1 MAIELSSDV
10 EEQLRDLAT
19 RQGRQMSALV
29 EEAVRQYLEA
39 GAITDVDSGDVAEAQ
54 FGLIK
59 ELPNVPRW
67 KAPHA

>member
-1 MAIELSSDV
+1 
-10 EEQLRDLAT
+10 
-19 RQGRQMSALV
+19 MSALV

-59 ELPNVPRW
+59 ELPNVPGW
-67 KAPHA
+67 KAPLA